1 MSEVPKIESEIQ
13 KLNPSAIIELF
24 ELDTRNYTGGT
35 ILRFHAGTNELKTP
49 VIWQGNTYSPL
60 PIEITGFEWRSTGSI
75 PRPKARVANVTGLLS
90 ATLQSM
96 DDLIGSKV
104 TRIRTF
110 VKYLDSA
117 NFKKLNL
124 LKYSNNTQSTVYF
137 TNQVTT
143 GANNEVTVT
152 TITDPYI
159 GQQVTGLGSIQNRTF
174 SFGVK
179 ASTTTAVGKYLRLF
193 IYSSSVNEVYS
204 VQVGPLTSTPTL
216 YTTSYK
222 FLTSTDTSINFRVDM
237 EGSSAWVANTSKVT
251 LSEWQA
257 NEGTTLNTYQEI
269 DAEHNPF
276 ADPSAEFTR
285 DVFFI
290 NQKTMENKYYI
301 EFELAA
307 MLDVQGIKLPRR
319 MYIANVCPWL
329 YRGTECGYTGAA
341 VANENDELTADISKD
356 ACGKRIDS
364 CNLRFPNNNS
374 GAGLPYGGFPGVAIV
389 RY

>member
-60 PIEITGFEWRSTGSI
+60 PVEITGFEWRSTGSI

-110 VKYLDSA
+110 VKYLDSVNFPSA
-117 NFKKLNL
+117 N
-124 LKYSNNTQSTVYF
+124 
-137 TNQVTT
+137 
-143 GANNEVTVT
+143 
-152 TITDPYI
+152 
-159 GQQVTGLGSIQNRTF
+159 
-174 SFGVK
+174 
-179 ASTTTAVGKYLRLF
+179 
-193 IYSSSVNEVYS
+193 
-204 VQVGPLTSTPTL
+204 PL
-216 YTTSYK
+216 
-222 FLTSTDTSINFRVDM
+222 
-237 EGSSAWVANTSKVT
+237 
-251 LSEWQA
+251 
-257 NEGTTLNTYQEI
+257 
-269 DAEHNPF
+269 